1 MSTKRRLKPAIRY
14 GFTGFLIALILCAG
28 LSIGGCFTFMN
39 AQERTQ
45 INSTTLKTSLEQA
58 SDLITT
64 KYYYS
69 DIGKFENSYEING
82 WSIPFTGKNF
92 ILSYQGQA
100 LLGFS
105 TKDADVKVSGNRI
118 TVNCPPI
125 EILSNSIP
133 AETVE
138 VYDQSFNIFNQV
150 TIDDYLKFET
160 EQKTKA
166 EEKMKNS
173 GVFDKAAEDA
183 KTAITQLLNMIPEVR
198 EHYKLE
204 INVESQPE
212 SAPESSTQDSSS
224 PAEGADTAQSES
236 SSQSSGSE
244 KQPSSSKPEED
255 SQSESSESSESS
267 ENLEDAG

>member
-14 GFTGFLIALILCAG
+14 GFTGFLIAVILCAG
-28 LSIGGCFTFMN
+28 LSIGGCLTFMN
-39 AQERTQ
+39 AKERTE

-105 TKDADVKVSGNRI
+105 TKDLEVQVRGNKI

-125 EILSNSIP
+125 GILANSIP

-160 EQKTKA
+160 EQKAKA
-166 EEKMKNS
+166 EEKMQNS
-173 GVFDKAAEDA
+173 GVFTKAADDA

-198 EHYKLE
+198 ENYRLE
-204 INVESQPE
+204 INVAENQP
-212 SAPESSTQDSSS
+212 AQSSQDSS
-224 PAEGADTAQSES
+224 QES
-236 SSQSSGSE
+236 SSQSASAENSQDSASNEESQSE
-244 KQPSSSKPEED
+244 ENPSESEGENTESAQD
-255 SQSESSESSESS
+255 SQSSEQSEDTSSE
-267 ENLEDAG
+267 